1 MVELLKMIESY
12 GDAPA
17 FKNLD
22 GENSYEVTYRE
33 YLNKMKACAYNLQQQ
48 FGDLKGKHIGI
59 MADSNYE

>member
-33 YLNKMKACAYNLQQQ
+33 YLNKMKACAYNLHHQ
-48 FGDLKGKHIGI
+48 LV
-59 MADSNYE
+59 